1 MINLSLSDYQ
11 KNTLS
16 LHKKTMYERK
26 IPINLGCG
34 IEVTMNVIGG
44 KWKPWLINRLREG
57 HHRPIDIQRAIPIAD
72 KRVLTQQLNELENMG
87 IVHKIIYPVIPAKV
101 EYFLTD
107 LGESLLPIID
117 LMEEWGRNHR
127 DILESS
133 L

>member
-1 MINLSLSDYQ
+1 
-11 KNTLS
+11 
-16 LHKKTMYERK
+16 MYERK

-44 KWKPWLINRLREG
+44 KWKPCLINRIREG
-57 HHRPIDIQRAIPIAD
+57 LHRPIDIQRAISIAN

-87 IVHKIIYPVIPAKV
+87 IVYKVVYPVIPIKV

-117 LMEEWGRNHR
+117 LMDEWGRNHR
-127 DILESS
+127 DLLENND

>member
-1 MINLSLSDYQ
+1 
-11 KNTLS
+11 
-16 LHKKTMYERK
+16 MYERK

-101 EYFLTD
+101 EYFLTEKGRD
-107 LGESLLPIID
+107 LLSVFYAISQ
-117 LMEEWGRNHR
+117 WGMKY
-127 DILESS
+127 IP
-133 L
+133 

>member
-1 MINLSLSDYQ
+1 
-11 KNTLS
+11 
-16 LHKKTMYERK
+16 MYERK

-101 EYFLTD
+101 EYFLTEKGRD
-107 LGESLLPIID
+107 LLPVFYAISQ
-117 LMEEWGRNHR
+117 WGMKY
-127 DILESS
+127 IP
-133 L
+133 